1 MSNDPET
8 KLVMLETRIGM
19 YEQMI
24 EKLDSAIEKISE
36 SNLNISRMLAVHDE
50 KLENNARNDEN
61 IIQMVKRVEVFTATG
76 DENLKNRIDKIE
88 QKVDEIIKYKW
99 IVIGMGT
106 LIAVFIAGFSNLAS
120 GWLTNGFFNANIGK
134 IVQPE
139 R

>member
-1 MSNDPET
+1 
-8 KLVMLETRIGM
+8 MLETRIGM

-61 IIQMVKRVEVFTATG
+61 IIQMVKRVEIFTATG

-88 QKVDEIIKYKW
+88 QKVDEIVKYKW

-106 LIAVFIAGFSNLAS
+106 LIAVCIAGFSNLAS
-120 GWLTNGFFNANIGK
+120 GWLTNGFSSANIGR
-134 IVQPE
+134 ITQPE

>member
-1 MSNDPET
+1 MSNDSET
-8 KLVMLETRIGM
+8 KLVMLETRISM

-76 DENLKNRIDKIE
+76 DENLKNRIDKLE
-88 QKVDEIIKYKW
+88 HKVDEITKYKW
-99 IVIGMGT
+99 IIVGIGT
-106 LIAVFIAGFSNLAS
+106 LVAILIASFSNLAS
-120 GWLTNGFFNANIGK
+120 GWLTLPRISSTMERQENLGK
-134 IVQPE
+134 
-139 R
+139 